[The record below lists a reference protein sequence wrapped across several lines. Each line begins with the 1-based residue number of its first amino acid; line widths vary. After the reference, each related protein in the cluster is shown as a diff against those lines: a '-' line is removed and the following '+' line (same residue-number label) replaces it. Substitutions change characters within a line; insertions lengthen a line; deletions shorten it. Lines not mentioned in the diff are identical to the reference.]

1 MGRISRKQLTACFRA
16 SPGKGNQRTWRK
28 TLPLT
33 LRIVSLC
40 LMVHTKVTKQI
51 DIKMRAIAIDS
62 IPSLTLVFG
71 FCAFQAAVYLSAL
84 GQDRLTFWLLYAAL
98 LPLGAAFIPL
108 ALIVTIHLPLS
119 STIACTQHMCQQQQH
134 GTGDQ
139 VEPLGTVTIRDI
151 YFMSFEH
158 GELDGK
164 CSLIGCMITCLFCAC
179 CWVALHMR
187 SNVVYIACPCL

>member
-33 LRIVSLC
+33 LLIVSLC

-62 IPSLTLVFG
+62 ILSLTLVFG

-139 VEPLGTVTIRDI
+139 VEPLGTVTIRDNSAPSLPSETTFHPQHSS
-151 YFMSFEH
+151 Y
-158 GELDGK
+158 LD
-164 CSLIGCMITCLFCAC
+164 SDYVPSAD
-179 CWVALHMR
+179 
-187 SNVVYIACPCL
+187 